1 MSTLITAYVVQVKQP
16 MMRLLN
22 GKGQGIT
29 HSLDATVDEL
39 LKGVVLI
46 KKEGRR
52 IAA

>member
-16 MMRLLN
+16 MMRLLK